1 MHQHSSPNAETKQE
15 KVLFIPLTSID
26 DFPDHP
32 FQVKN
37 DAEMQKLIASIQ
49 QEGILTPFTVRQK
62 ENGRYELISGHR
74 RKYACQSLNVEQVP
88 VIVRDFSREEAVIAM
103 VDSNL
108 QRERILPSEKAYAY
122 RMKMEAMKHQGQRAD
137 LTTCAPMEHKSV
149 GEKSRDVIAAELGE
163 SREQVRRYI
172 RLTHLSPELLEMVD
186 REKIAFRPAV
196 ELSYLTE
203 EEQWYLSETTES
215 EEATP
220 SLSQAIRM
228 KRHSQK
234 GTLDIDRIFHILT
247 EQKANQVEKVKISM
261 DKLED
266 YFPRGTP
273 PKKVEEVILKVQKVQ
288 TEAEKGASIQKTK
301 GEKGWGQMSISL
313 NKH

>member
-15 KVLFIPLTSID
+15 KVLFVPLTSID

-32 FQVKN
+32 FQVK
-37 DAEMQKLIASIQ
+37 DDEEMQKLMTSIQ
-49 QEGILTPFTVRQK
+49 IEGVLSPLIVRQK

-74 RKYACQSLNVEQVP
+74 RKYACQSLNLEQVP

-108 QRERILPSEKAYAY
+108 QRERILPSEKAHAY
-122 RMKMEAMKHQGQRAD
+122 RMKMEAMKHQGQRTD
-137 LTTCAPMEHKSV
+137 LTCAPMEHKSV

-172 RLTHLSPELLEMVD
+172 RLTYLIPELLEMVD

-203 EEQWYLSETTES
+203 EEQWYLSETIES

-234 GTLDIDRIFHILT
+234 GTLDIDRIFHLLT

-273 PKKVEEVILKVQKVQ
+273 PKKVEEVILKLLEHYFHQRSSKIRDR
-288 TEAEKGASIQKTK
+288 EER
-301 GEKGWGQMSISL
+301 
-313 NKH
+313 

>member
-15 KVLFIPLTSID
+15 KVLFVPLSSID

-32 FQVKN
+32 FQVKE
-37 DAEMQKLIASIQ
+37 DEEMQKLMTSIQ
-49 QEGILTPFTVRQK
+49 IEGVLSPLIVRQK

-74 RKYACQSLNVEQVP
+74 RKYACQSLNLKQVS

-122 RMKMEAMKHQGQRAD
+122 RMKMEAMKHQGHRSD
-137 LTTCAPMEHKSV
+137 LTCAPMEHKSV
-149 GEKSRDVIAAELGE
+149 GEKTRDVIAAELGE

-203 EEQWYLSETTES
+203 EEQWYLSETIES

-273 PKKVEEVILKVQKVQ
+273 PKKVEEVILKLLEHYFHQR
-288 TEAEKGASIQKTK
+288 SSKTRDR
-301 GEKGWGQMSISL
+301 EER
-313 NKH
+313 

>member
-1 MHQHSSPNAETKQE
+1 MHQNSISKAEATQE
-15 KVLFIPLTSID
+15 KIHFVPLDLID
-26 DFPDHP
+26 NFPEHP
-32 FQVKN
+32 FQVKE
-37 DAEMQKLIASIQ
+37 DEEMQKLMTSIQ
-49 QEGILTPFTVRQK
+49 IEGVLSPLIVRQK

-74 RKYACQSLNVEQVP
+74 RKYACQSLNLEQVP

-108 QRERILPSEKAYAY
+108 QRERILPSEKARAY
-122 RMKMEAMKHQGQRAD
+122 KMKMEAMKHQGQRTD
-137 LTTCAPMEHKSV
+137 LTCAPMEHKSV
-149 GEKSRDVIAAELGE
+149 GEKTSDVIAAELGE

-172 RLTHLSPELLEMVD
+172 RLTYLIPELLEMVD

-203 EEQWYLSETTES
+203 EEQWYLSETIES

-273 PKKVEEVILKVQKVQ
+273 PKKVEEVILKLLEHYFHQRSSKI
-288 TEAEKGASIQKTK
+288 T
-301 GEKGWGQMSISL
+301 
-313 NKH
+313 

>member
-1 MHQHSSPNAETKQE
+1 MANKKLKAPVNIPVEKIHPFEGHPY
-15 KVLFIPLTSID
+15 KVLD
-26 DFPDHP
+26 
-32 FQVKN
+32 N
-37 DAEMQKLIASIQ
+37 DEMNNLIESIQ
-49 QEGILTPFTVRQK
+49 QKGVISPIVVRPL
-62 ENGRYELISGHR
+62 ENTDDEYELISGHR
-74 RKYACQSLNVEQVP
+74 RLRASVKAGLETVPALIYAVT
-88 VIVRDFSREEAVIAM
+88 RDEAAIM
-103 VDSNL
+103 LVDSNL
-108 QRERILPSEKAYAY
+108 HREHILPSEKAYAY
-122 RMKMEAMKHQGQRAD
+122 RMKMEAMKHQGQRTD
-137 LTTCAPMEHKSV
+137 LTCAPMEHKSV

-172 RLTHLSPELLEMVD
+172 RLTHLIPELLEMVD

-196 ELSYLTE
+196 ELSYLSE
-203 EEQWYLSETTES
+203 EEQWYLSETIES

-266 YFPRGTP
+266 YFPRGTR
-273 PKKVEEVILKVQKVQ
+273 PKKVEEVILKLLEHYFHQR
-288 TEAEKGASIQKTK
+288 SRKTHDR
-301 GEKGWGQMSISL
+301 EER
-313 NKH
+313 

>member
-1 MHQHSSPNAETKQE
+1 MHQHSSQNAETKQE
-15 KVLFIPLTSID
+15 KVLFIPLSTID
-26 DFPDHP
+26 DFPNHP

-49 QEGILTPFTVRQK
+49 QEGILTPLTVRQK

-74 RKYACQSLNVEQVP
+74 RKYACQSLNLEQVP

-122 RMKMEAMKHQGQRAD
+122 RMKMEAMKHQGQRTD
-137 LTTCAPMEHKSV
+137 LTCAPMEHKSV
-149 GEKSRDVIAAELGE
+149 GEKTRDVIAAELGE

-172 RLTHLSPELLEMVD
+172 RLTYLIPELLEMVD

-203 EEQWYLSETTES
+203 EEQWYLSETIES

-266 YFPRGTP
+266 YFLRGTP
-273 PKKVEEVILKVQKVQ
+273 PKKVEEVILKLLEHYFHQRSSKIRDR
-288 TEAEKGASIQKTK
+288 EER
-301 GEKGWGQMSISL
+301 
-313 NKH
+313 

>member
-1 MHQHSSPNAETKQE
+1 MHQNSIPKAEAIQDKI
-15 KVLFIPLTSID
+15 LFVPLDLID

-32 FQVKN
+32 FQVKE

-49 QEGILTPFTVRQK
+49 NEGVLTPLTVCQK

-74 RKYACQSLNVEQVP
+74 RKYACQSLNLEQVP
-88 VIVRDFSREEAVIAM
+88 VIVRNFSREEAVIAM

-108 QRERILPSEKAYAY
+108 QRERILPSEKAHAY
-122 RMKMEAMKHQGQRAD
+122 RMKMEAMKHQGERSD
-137 LTTCAPMEHKSV
+137 LTCAPMEHRSV
-149 GEKSRDVIAAELGE
+149 GEKTRDVIAAECGE

-172 RLTHLSPELLEMVD
+172 RLTYLIPELLEMVD
-186 REKIAFRPAV
+186 QEKLGFRPAV

-203 EEQWYLSETTES
+203 EEQWYLSETIES

-261 DKLED
+261 DKLKD

-273 PKKVEEVILKVQKVQ
+273 PKKVEEVILKLLEHYFHQRSSKIRDH
-288 TEAEKGASIQKTK
+288 EER
-301 GEKGWGQMSISL
+301 
-313 NKH
+313 

>member
-1 MHQHSSPNAETKQE
+1 MHQHLSPNAETKQE
-15 KVLFIPLTSID
+15 KVLFVPLTSID

-32 FQVKN
+32 FQVK
-37 DAEMQKLIASIQ
+37 DDGEMQKLMTSIQ
-49 QEGILTPFTVRQK
+49 IEGVLSPLIVRQK

-74 RKYACQSLNVEQVP
+74 RKYACQSLNLEQVP

-108 QRERILPSEKAYAY
+108 QRERILPSEKAHAY
-122 RMKMEAMKHQGQRAD
+122 RMKMEAMKHQGHRSD
-137 LTTCAPMEHKSV
+137 LTCAPMEHKSV

-172 RLTHLSPELLEMVD
+172 RLTYLIPELLEMVD

-203 EEQWYLSETTES
+203 EEQWYLSETIES

-273 PKKVEEVILKVQKVQ
+273 PKKVEEVILKLLEHYFHQR
-288 TEAEKGASIQKTK
+288 SSKTRDR
-301 GEKGWGQMSISL
+301 EER
-313 NKH
+313 

>member
-1 MHQHSSPNAETKQE
+1 MHQHSSQNAEPKQE
-15 KVLFIPLTSID
+15 KVLFVPLSSID

-32 FQVKN
+32 FQVKD

-49 QEGILTPFTVRQK
+49 QEGVLTPLTVRQK
-62 ENGRYELISGHR
+62 GNGRYELISGHR
-74 RKYACQSLNVEQVP
+74 RKYACQSLNLEQVP
-88 VIVRDFSREEAVIAM
+88 VIVRNFSREEAVIAM

-122 RMKMEAMKHQGQRAD
+122 RMKMEAMKHQGQRID
-137 LTTCAPMEHKSV
+137 LTCAPMEHKSV
-149 GEKSRDVIAAELGE
+149 GEKSRNVIAAELGE
-163 SREQVRRYI
+163 SREQIRRYI
-172 RLTHLSPELLEMVD
+172 RLTYLIPELLKMVD
-186 REKIAFRPAV
+186 QEKIGFRPAV

-203 EEQWYLSETTES
+203 EEQWYLSETIKS

-234 GTLDIDRIFHILT
+234 GTLDIDRIFLILT

-266 YFPRGTP
+266 YFPRGTS
-273 PKKVEEVILKVQKVQ
+273 PKKVEEVILKLLDHYFHQR
-288 TEAEKGASIQKTK
+288 SRKTRDR
-301 GEKGWGQMSISL
+301 EER
-313 NKH
+313 

>member
-1 MHQHSSPNAETKQE
+1 MHQHSSPNVETKQE
-15 KVLFIPLTSID
+15 KVLFVPLSTID

-32 FQVKN
+32 FQVKE
-37 DAEMQKLIASIQ
+37 DEEMQKLMTSIQ
-49 QEGILTPFTVRQK
+49 IEGVLSPLIVRQK

-74 RKYACQSLNVEQVP
+74 RKYACQSLNLEQVP

-122 RMKMEAMKHQGQRAD
+122 RMKMEAMKHQGQRTD
-137 LTTCAPMEHKSV
+137 LTCAPMEHKSV
-149 GEKSRDVIAAELGE
+149 GEKTRDVIAAELGE

-172 RLTHLSPELLEMVD
+172 RLTYLIPELLEMVD

-203 EEQWYLSETTES
+203 EEQWYLSETIES

-273 PKKVEEVILKVQKVQ
+273 PKKVEEVILKLLEYYFNQR
-288 TEAEKGASIQKTK
+288 SSKTRDRD
-301 GEKGWGQMSISL
+301 ER
-313 NKH
+313 

>member
-1 MHQHSSPNAETKQE
+1 MHQHLSQNAETKQE
-15 KVLFIPLTSID
+15 KVLFIPLSTID

-37 DAEMQKLIASIQ
+37 DAEMQKLMTSIQ
-49 QEGILTPFTVRQK
+49 IEGVLSPLIVRQK

-74 RKYACQSLNVEQVP
+74 RKYACQSLDLEQVP

-122 RMKMEAMKHQGQRAD
+122 RMKMEAMKHQGQRTD
-137 LTTCAPMEHKSV
+137 LTCAPMEHKSM
-149 GEKSRDVIAAELGE
+149 GEKTRDVIAAELGE

-172 RLTHLSPELLEMVD
+172 RLTCLIPELLEMVD
-186 REKIAFRPAV
+186 REKIGFRPAV

-203 EEQWYLSETTES
+203 EEKWYLSETIKS

-228 KRHSQK
+228 KRHSQQ

-266 YFPRGTP
+266 FFPRGTP
-273 PKKVEEVILKVQKVQ
+273 PKKVEEVILKLLEHYFHQRSSKIRGRD
-288 TEAEKGASIQKTK
+288 ER
-301 GEKGWGQMSISL
+301 
-313 NKH
+313 

>member
-15 KVLFIPLTSID
+15 KVLFVPLSSID

-32 FQVKN
+32 FQVKE

-49 QEGILTPFTVRQK
+49 QEGILTPLTVRQK

-74 RKYACQSLNVEQVP
+74 RKYACQSLNLKQVP
-88 VIVRDFSREEAVIAM
+88 VIVRNFSREEAVIAM

-122 RMKMEAMKHQGQRAD
+122 RMKMEAMKHQGQRTD
-137 LTTCAPMEHKSV
+137 LTCAPMEHKSV

-172 RLTHLSPELLEMVD
+172 RLTYLIPELLEMVD

-203 EEQWYLSETTES
+203 EEQWYLSETIES

-273 PKKVEEVILKVQKVQ
+273 PKKVEEVILKLLEHYFHQRSSKIRDR
-288 TEAEKGASIQKTK
+288 EER
-301 GEKGWGQMSISL
+301 
-313 NKH
+313 

>member
-1 MHQHSSPNAETKQE
+1 MHQHSSQKAETKQE
-15 KVLFIPLTSID
+15 KVLFVPLTSID

-32 FQVKN
+32 FQVK
-37 DAEMQKLIASIQ
+37 DDEEMQKLMTSIQ
-49 QEGILTPFTVRQK
+49 IEGVLSPLIVRQK

-74 RKYACQSLNVEQVP
+74 RKYACRSLRLEQVP
-88 VIVRDFSREEAVIAM
+88 VIARNFGREEAVIAM

-108 QRERILPSEKAYAY
+108 QRERILPSEKAHAY
-122 RMKMEAMKHQGQRAD
+122 RMKMEAMKHQGQRTD
-137 LTTCAPMEHKSV
+137 LTCAPMEHKSV

-172 RLTHLSPELLEMVD
+172 RLTYLIPELLKMVD
-186 REKIAFRPAV
+186 QEKIGFRPAV

-203 EEQWYLSETTES
+203 EEQWYLSETIES

-228 KRHSQK
+228 KRHSQQ

-273 PKKVEEVILKVQKVQ
+273 PKKVEEVILKLLEHYFHQR
-288 TEAEKGASIQKTK
+288 SSKTH
-301 GEKGWGQMSISL
+301 EREER
-313 NKH
+313 

>member
-1 MHQHSSPNAETKQE
+1 MHQYSNQNVETKQE
-15 KVLFIPLTSID
+15 KLLFVPLTSID
-26 DFPDHP
+26 DFSDHP
-32 FQVKN
+32 FQVK
-37 DAEMQKLIASIQ
+37 DDEEMQKLMTSIQ
-49 QEGILTPFTVRQK
+49 IEGVLSPLIVRQK

-74 RKYACQSLNVEQVP
+74 RKYACQSLNLKQVP
-88 VIVRDFSREEAVIAM
+88 VIVRNFSREEAVIAM

-122 RMKMEAMKHQGQRAD
+122 RMKMEAMKHQGQRTD
-137 LTTCAPMEHKSV
+137 LTCAPMENKSV
-149 GEKSRDVIAAELGE
+149 GEKTRDVIAAELGE

-172 RLTHLSPELLEMVD
+172 RLTYLIPELLEMVD
-186 REKIAFRPAV
+186 LEKIAFRPAV

-203 EEQWYLSETTES
+203 EEQWYLSETIES

-247 EQKANQVEKVKISM
+247 EQKANQGEKVKISM

-273 PKKVEEVILKVQKVQ
+273 PKKVEEMILKLLEHYFHQRSSKIRDR
-288 TEAEKGASIQKTK
+288 EER
-301 GEKGWGQMSISL
+301 
-313 NKH
+313 